1 MNGGEN
7 NEFVCRVFKRRGKR
21 ARNKLFL
28 PICYARGSS
37 YDCLILLGMIYCR
50 DSTFKHPYIKV
61 TRSVDALYKRS
72 SFLLFFFF
80 FSFTQKKYED
90 SYEID
95 YKSDTVVLKFQETF
109 RELREKRSNGNN
121 LQNERQAKKKTQREI
136 DRASFQKLVPR
147 RLVIPRSTKNNPCK
161 DTLIPI
167 EHIKAS

>member
-1 MNGGEN
+1 MKGGEN

-21 ARNKLFL
+21 AWNKLFL
-28 PICYARGSS
+28 PISYARGSS
-37 YDCLILLGMIYCR
+37 YDCLILLGMVYCR
-50 DSTFKHPYIKV
+50 DSTFKHSYIKV

-72 SFLLFFFF
+72 PFILCFFFPLLKE
-80 FSFTQKKYED
+80 TYED

-95 YKSDTVVLKFQETF
+95 YKSDTVVLKFQET
-109 RELREKRSNGNN
+109 LREFRAKRSDGNN

-147 RLVIPRSTKNNPCK
+147 RLVMPRSTKNNPCK